1 MVSEQDQDRNCLG
14 RGWSFPP
21 RFDLSSRS
29 VVMTEDVEDI
39 NNSLHILLST
49 MVGERVMN
57 MSYGCNLDPLVFESL
72 DTSTITYIRSK
83 IETAILFYEARIEV
97 KRIGINTRN
106 ILEGVILIEIEY
118 IVSLTN
124 NRFNFVFPFY
134 REEGTELSSI
144 VPIPSAK

>member
-1 MVSEQDQDRNCLG
+1 MINEQNPDRNFIG

-21 RFDLSSRS
+21 QFDISSKS

-49 MVGERVMN
+49 VVGERVMN
-57 MSYGCNLDPLVFESL
+57 MSYGCNLDALVFESL
-72 DTSTITYIRSK
+72 DTSTITYVKSK

-97 KRIGINTRN
+97 QRIEINTQN
-106 ILEGVILIEIEY
+106 ILEGVVLIEVEY

-144 VPIPSAK
+144 VPIP